1 MWRWWWRKWLW
12 RRRGEVRK
20 ACKLK
25 PRQENWR
32 ESQKIQSSGWLKSHG
47 PLHPPEDA
55 CFSHTR
61 FWLISIFWDRREVEE
76 FWPHLCK
83 SPKAWEK
90 QSFTCRNHQ
99 GEKPW
104 SRGAP
109 SSLLPATSL
118 RQPHGFWGG
127 HAPEGKGNSWDEST
141 ERWQSVYV
149 PTGIPHEEKGNKVWL
164 ISFYFSKETRNI
176 LNGWQ

>member
-1 MWRWWWRKWLW
+1 MNW
-12 RRRGEVRK
+12 VRK
-20 ACKLK
+20 TGGKVRKYKLK
-25 PRQENWR
+25 EG
-32 ESQKIQSSGWLKSHG
+32 GWLKSHG

-55 CFSHTR
+55 CFSQTC
-61 FWLISIFWDRREVEE
+61 FWLISILWDRREVEG

-90 QSFTCRNHQ
+90 QSFTCRSHQ

-109 SSLLPATSL
+109 SSLIPSTSL
-118 RQPHGFWGG
+118 WQPHSFWEG
-127 HAPEGKGNSWDEST
+127 HAPEGKGNSWDRRVQRDGKVLMYPQELHM
-141 ERWQSVYV
+141 E
-149 PTGIPHEEKGNKVWL
+149 NKVWL
-164 ISFYFSKETRNI
+164 RLFHSSEEIMNI